1 MKIKFLLITL
11 VLSFSVTTA
20 LLHSFSRIAE
30 AGAWRLC
37 ILQSA
42 RHAALDDVTQG
53 VKQYFR
59 DEMISAD
66 FLVKIGPGDTISDS
80 AIPKILQEISDYD
93 PHLIIPVG
101 TQAAQFASTHLATIP
116 AVFSAVTD
124 PVGSGLVGSLQE
136 PGKMMTGLTDMSPVL
151 AQLNMIRMVQPELNV
166 LGIVF
171 SEFEQNAVMIRDH
184 LKSAC
189 DSMGIR
195 LVEAPVKQGGSV
207 TTSAM
212 NIIHDI
218 EALYIPTDNTIVSG
232 IEELA
237 KLYSRHNIPLYAAD
251 PSSVG
256 KGAIA
261 ALSIDYFQM
270 GIQTGAMSVRVLK
283 GEDPANIPVE
293 QPLEMTISIN
303 VKTAG
308 AIALRLPMDL
318 ILAADKIHDGISDDL
333 P

>member
-1 MKIKFLLITL
+1 MKIKFLLISF
-11 VLSFSVTTA
+11 VLSVSLA
-20 LLHSFSRIAE
+20 MAILHSFSRTAE

-42 RHAALDDVTQG
+42 RHEALDEVTRG
-53 VKQYFR
+53 VKQHFR
-59 DEMISAD
+59 DEMISVD
-66 FLVKIGPGDTISDS
+66 FFVYIGPGDTKSEN
-80 AIPKILQEISDYD
+80 AIPKILQEISDYA

-101 TQAAQFASTHLATIP
+101 TQAAQFAATHFDTIP

-124 PVGSGLVGSLQE
+124 PVGSGLVGNLQE
-136 PGKMMTGLTDMSPVL
+136 PGKMMTGLTDMSPVSD
-151 AQLNMIRMVQPELNV
+151 QLNMIRMVQPELKV

-171 SEFEQNAVMIRDH
+171 SEFEQNAVMIRDR
-184 LKSAC
+184 LKSTC

-195 LVEAPVKQGGSV
+195 LVQAPVKQGGSV
-207 TTSAM
+207 TTAAM
-212 NIIHDI
+212 NIITDV
-218 EALYIPTDNTIVSG
+218 EALYIPTDNNIVSR
-232 IEELA
+232 IEALA
-237 KLYSRHNIPLYAAD
+237 KLYTRHNIPIYAAD

-261 ALSIDYFQM
+261 ALSIDYFRM
-270 GIQTGAMSVRVLK
+270 GIQTGAMSMRVLR
-283 GEDPANIPVE
+283 GEGPANIPVG

-318 ILAADKIHDGISDDL
+318 ILAADKIHYAISDEL